1 MPCTSN
7 PLVPIAAAAAAH
19 FGRTIPRSTLHRW
32 ATAGV
37 DGRKLAVT
45 RIGHRWY
52 TTAAA
57 VAAFATTATT
67 AAQ

>member
-1 MPCTSN
+1 MLCTSD

-19 FGRTIPRSTLHRW
+19 FGRAIPRSTLHRW

-57 VAAFATTATT
+57 VAAFATA